1 MFAAHDPSFWLALGA
16 ALLVAALFSG
26 FLAGL
31 FGVGGGAITVPVLF
45 TSYNAVGIDPAL
57 TMHMAVGTSLAM
69 IVPTS
74 ILSLRTHLR
83 RDVVDRKLLR
93 EWIFV
98 VPFGAVAGGAIAG
111 YLSSE
116 ALRGVFAAIAFVL
129 GLRMAIGKLPFV
141 LGSDLPG
148 RFGRTIAGLT
158 IGVLSALMG
167 IGGGVLNNTFM
178 TLHGRPIHQAVAT
191 SAGVGALIALPGTIP
206 YAITGFGLAGL
217 PPLSLGFISLAT
229 VAMLVPISLLVV
241 SWGANVAHRL
251 TRRQLELGFGL
262 FLLSVA
268 ARFAI
273 SLA

>member
-1 MFAAHDPSFWLALGA
+1 MIAAHDPSFWVALAAALVAA
-16 ALLVAALFSG
+16 ALLSG

-45 TSYNAVGIDPAL
+45 TTYNAVGIDPEL

-74 ILSLRTHLR
+74 IRSLRTHLK
-83 RDVVDRKLLR
+83 RDVVDRALLR
-93 EWIFV
+93 EWLFV
-98 VPFGAVAGGAIAG
+98 VPVGAVAGGAIAG

-116 ALRGVFAAIAFVL
+116 ALRGIFAFIALVL
-129 GLRMAIGKLPFV
+129 GVRMVIGKLPFV
-141 LGSDLPG
+141 LGTDLPG
-148 RFGRTIAGLT
+148 RFGRTVAGLV

-178 TLHGRPIHQAVAT
+178 TLHGRSIHQAVAT

-206 YAITGFGLAGL
+206 YIVSGFGLAGL
-217 PPLSLGFISLAT
+217 PPLSFGFVSLAT
-229 VAMLVPISLLVV
+229 VAVLVPISLLVV
-241 SWGANVAHRL
+241 AWGANVAHRL
-251 TRRQLELGFGL
+251 SRRQLELGFGL
-262 FLLSVA
+262 FLLTVA
-268 ARFAI
+268 LRFAI

>member
-1 MFAAHDPSFWLALGA
+1 MIAAHDPSFWVALGA
-16 ALLVAALFSG
+16 ALLFAALLSG

-45 TSYNAVGIDPAL
+45 TTYNAVGIDPAL

-74 ILSLRTHLR
+74 IRSLRTHLK

-93 EWIFV
+93 EWLFV
-98 VPFGAVAGGAIAG
+98 VPVGAIAGGAIAG

-116 ALRGVFAAIAFVL
+116 ALRGIFAFIALVL
-129 GLRMAIGKLPFV
+129 GVRMVIGKLPFV
-141 LGSDLPG
+141 LGTDLPG
-148 RFGRTIAGLT
+148 RFGRTVSGFI

-178 TLHGRPIHQAVAT
+178 TLHGRSIHQAVAT

-206 YAITGFGLAGL
+206 YIVSGFGRAGL
-217 PPLSLGFISLAT
+217 PPLSFGFVSVAT
-229 VAMLVPISLLVV
+229 VVVLVPISLLVV
-241 SWGANVAHRL
+241 AWGANVAHRL
-251 TRRQLELGFGL
+251 SRRQLELGFGL
-262 FLLSVA
+262 FLLTVA
-268 ARFAI
+268 LRFAI